1 MEYHLSQMAGDR
13 VGGDRKAEW
22 MSEYQEEVLTG
33 LLGLQAELRGDEPEP
48 HDEPAAT
55 AFSEASISEDGEGVG
70 EGDAAGSQEIIAVTE
85 EDVTVSSGSVSSGS
99 LASGSHPSGSHP
111 SGPSIDGLSVN
122 ERLAALNERLGQ
134 LEYDLAG
141 VTKRIERIEPDPEVE
156 SSESTDTDVDAR
168 WRSFLDLQKIVADR
182 LDQR

>member
-1 MEYHLSQMAGDR
+1 
-13 VGGDRKAEW
+13 

-33 LLGLQAELRGDEPEP
+33 LLDLQAELRGDEPEP
-48 HDEPAAT
+48 HADPAAK
-55 AFSEASISEDGEGVG
+55 ASSEASISEDGEGVG
-70 EGDAAGSQEIIAVTE
+70 EADDAGGQETIAVTE
-85 EDVTVSSGSVSSGS
+85 EDVTVSLSYGSD
-99 LASGSHPSGSHP
+99 PSGSH
-111 SGPSIDGLSVN
+111 SSDPSIKGLSVN

-156 SSESTDTDVDAR
+156 SSGSTDTDVDAR

>member
-1 MEYHLSQMAGDR
+1 MAGDR

-33 LLGLQAELRGDEPEP
+33 LLDLQAELRGDEPEP
-48 HDEPAAT
+48 HDEPAAK
-55 AFSEASISEDGEGVG
+55 ASSEASIDEDGEGVG
-70 EGDAAGSQEIIAVTE
+70 EGDDAGSQETIAVTE
-85 EDVTVSSGSVSSGS
+85 EDVTVSLSSGS
-99 LASGSHPSGSHP
+99 LSSGASTT
-111 SGPSIDGLSVN
+111 GLSVN

-156 SSESTDTDVDAR
+156 SSGSTDTDVDAR

>member
-1 MEYHLSQMAGDR
+1 
-13 VGGDRKAEW
+13 

-33 LLGLQAELRGDEPEP
+33 LLDLQAELRGDEPEP
-48 HDEPAAT
+48 HDEPAAK
-55 AFSEASISEDGEGVG
+55 ASSEASTEEEESAE
-70 EGDAAGSQEIIAVTE
+70 SQETLAVIE
-85 EDVTVSSGSVSSGS
+85 GGVTVS
-99 LASGSHPSGSHP
+99 LPSGSNAP
-111 SGPSIDGLSVN
+111 GSRSSGASTKSLGVN
-122 ERLAALNERLGQ
+122 ERLAALNERLAQ

-156 SSESTDTDVDAR
+156 SSGTTGADVDAR

>member
-1 MEYHLSQMAGDR
+1 
-13 VGGDRKAEW
+13 

-33 LLGLQAELRGDEPEP
+33 LLDLQAELRGDEPEP
-48 HDEPAAT
+48 HDEPAAK
-55 AFSEASISEDGEGVG
+55 ASSEASIDEEEEGVG
-70 EGDAAGSQEIIAVTE
+70 GGDDVGSQETIAVTE
-85 EDVTVSSGSVSSGS
+85 EDVTVSLSSGS
-99 LASGSHPSGSHP
+99 LSSGASTT
-111 SGPSIDGLSVN
+111 GLSVN

-156 SSESTDTDVDAR
+156 SSGSTDTDVDAR

>member
-1 MEYHLSQMAGDR
+1 
-13 VGGDRKAEW
+13 

-33 LLGLQAELRGDEPEP
+33 LLDLQAELRGDEPEP
-48 HDEPAAT
+48 HDEPAAED
-55 AFSEASISEDGEGVG
+55 SYEASIEGVG
-70 EGDAAGSQEIIAVTE
+70 DGDDAGGQEAVAVTE
-85 EDVTVSSGSVSSGS
+85 GDVTVSLPSDSVSSGS
-99 LASGSHPSGSHP
+99 LVSGAS
-111 SGPSIDGLSVN
+111 IKGLGVN
-122 ERLAALNERLGQ
+122 ERLAALNERLAQ

-156 SSESTDTDVDAR
+156 SPANTDADVDSP

>member
-1 MEYHLSQMAGDR
+1 
-13 VGGDRKAEW
+13 

-33 LLGLQAELRGDEPEP
+33 LLDLQAELRGDEPEP
-48 HDEPAAT
+48 HDEPAAN
-55 AFSEASISEDGEGVG
+55 ASSEASIGEDGEAVG
-70 EGDAAGSQEIIAVTE
+70 EGDDAGSQETIAVTE
-85 EDVTVSSGSVSSGS
+85 DDVTVSLSSGSVSSGSVSSGVS
-99 LASGSHPSGSHP
+99 TE
-111 SGPSIDGLSVN
+111 GLSVN

>member
-1 MEYHLSQMAGDR
+1 
-13 VGGDRKAEW
+13 

-33 LLGLQAELRGDEPEP
+33 LLDLQAELRGDEPEP
-48 HDEPAAT
+48 HDEPAAS
-55 AFSEASISEDGEGVG
+55 ASSEASVEGDGEGADA
-70 EGDAAGSQEIIAVTE
+70 GDDARNQDTLAVTE
-85 EDVTVSSGSVSSGS
+85 GGVTVSLSPGSDSSGS
-99 LASGSHPSGSHP
+99 LSSGASTK
-111 SGPSIDGLSVN
+111 GLSVN

-156 SSESTDTDVDAR
+156 SSGNTDAHVDAR

>member
-1 MEYHLSQMAGDR
+1 
-13 VGGDRKAEW
+13 

-33 LLGLQAELRGDEPEP
+33 LLDLQAELRGDEPEP
-48 HDEPAAT
+48 HDEPAAK
-55 AFSEASISEDGEGVG
+55 ASSEESAEEVGEDVG
-70 EGDAAGSQEIIAVTE
+70 EGDGAGSQDTVAVTE
-85 EDVTVSSGSVSSGS
+85 GGVTVSLSSGSVRSGS
-99 LASGSHPSGSHP
+99 STK
-111 SGPSIDGLSVN
+111 GLGVN
-122 ERLAALNERLGQ
+122 ERLAALNERLAQ

-156 SSESTDTDVDAR
+156 SSGNTDADVDAR

>member
-1 MEYHLSQMAGDR
+1 
-13 VGGDRKAEW
+13 

-48 HDEPAAT
+48 HDEPAAV
-55 AFSEASISEDGEGVG
+55 ASSEAPIREDGEGVG
-70 EGDAAGSQEIIAVTE
+70 EGVGAGSQETIAVTE
-85 EDVTVSSGSVSSGS
+85 EDVTVS
-99 LASGSHPSGSHP
+99 LASDASAK
-111 SGPSIDGLSVN
+111 GLSVN
-122 ERLAALNERLGQ
+122 ERLAALHERLGR

-156 SSESTDTDVDAR
+156 SPGSTDTDVDTR

>member
-1 MEYHLSQMAGDR
+1 
-13 VGGDRKAEW
+13 

-48 HDEPAAT
+48 HDERAAK
-55 AFSEASISEDGEGVG
+55 ASSEASISEDGEGVG
-70 EGDAAGSQEIIAVTE
+70 EADDAGGQETIAVTE
-85 EDVTVSSGSVSSGS
+85 EDVTVSHSSGS
-99 LASGSHPSGSHP
+99 HSSD
-111 SGPSIDGLSVN
+111 PSIKGLSVN

-141 VTKRIERIEPDPEVE
+141 VTKRIERIEPAPEVE
-156 SSESTDTDVDAR
+156 SSGSTDTDVDAR

>member
-1 MEYHLSQMAGDR
+1 
-13 VGGDRKAEW
+13 

-33 LLGLQAELRGDEPEP
+33 LLDLQAELRGDEPEP
-48 HDEPAAT
+48 HDEPAVKAS
-55 AFSEASISEDGEGVG
+55 SEASPEDEGPGESEGLGESDGAES
-70 EGDAAGSQEIIAVTE
+70 DEILAVTE
-85 EDVTVSSGSVSSGS
+85 GGVTVSLSSGS
-99 LASGSHPSGSHP
+99 DPPGSRSSGASTK
-111 SGPSIDGLSVN
+111 GLGVN
-122 ERLAALNERLGQ
+122 ERLAALNERLAQ

-156 SSESTDTDVDAR
+156 SPGTTDADVDAR

>member
-1 MEYHLSQMAGDR
+1 
-13 VGGDRKAEW
+13 

-33 LLGLQAELRGDEPEP
+33 LLDLQAELRGDEPEP
-48 HDEPAAT
+48 HDEPAAK
-55 AFSEASISEDGEGVG
+55 ASSEASISEDGEGVG
-70 EGDAAGSQEIIAVTE
+70 EGDGAGSQETIAVTE
-85 EDVTVSSGSVSSGS
+85 EDVTVSLTPGSHSSGS
-99 LASGSHPSGSHP
+99 LS
-111 SGPSIDGLSVN
+111 SGPSIKGLSVN

-156 SSESTDTDVDAR
+156 SSGSTDTDVDAR